1 MLIGLYIVYSSCHA
15 MMAELISC
23 NSDPISCKRKHVY
36 YVILYSKACC
46 TGNPER
52 DFLSHIENGF
62 SLHAQTTVEEPER
75 KTLSAAGACQDG
87 SLELAILFFDKDF
100 Y

>member
-36 YVILYSKACC
+36 YVILYSKSLLYRESREGLSQSYRKWFQPPC
-46 TGNPER
+46 TDN
-52 DFLSHIENGF
+52 
-62 SLHAQTTVEEPER
+62 
-75 KTLSAAGACQDG
+75 C
-87 SLELAILFFDKDF
+87 
-100 Y
+100 